1 MRIKTFEA
9 SDIAQAILAVK
20 KEMGPDAV
28 ILSTRE
34 VKKEN
39 GIFGLFAHPIA
50 EVVAATDL
58 SAKETATLLKPSP
71 LLSPPS
77 RPLTSAPVPDINHE
91 HEGTGNRK
99 AFNHLFKEI
108 SAKQAGIKS
117 PPEGNVPRE
126 GSMRRGDSVRCEEK
140 TALVVLYEKAIASG
154 LDVDT
159 ADHLFD
165 LVRKKLEW
173 DSPPSE
179 TFLKEYIR
187 KIMSEWVV
195 RFASPAKVSSAN
207 PIIALVGPTGVG
219 KTTTLVKI
227 ATTLLHQKKKVT
239 LATLDTYRVG
249 AVEQMRTYSQ
259 LLGIPARVIASP
271 DALIDLC
278 EEMQKKTREKG
289 EAEAFLLI
297 DTAGRSPF
305 NDAQIEQLKM
315 LAYTTIQVHLVLSAA
330 TRESDLDDIID
341 HFSAVPIN
349 RLLFTKLDETK
360 RHGHLFGVIRK
371 RGIKPS
377 YLTMGQRV
385 PEDMEE
391 ATPDKISEWVL
402 S

>member
-9 SDIAQAILAVK
+9 LDIAAAIAAVK

-34 VKKEN
+34 VKKDN
-39 GIFGLFAHPIA
+39 GLLGLFAHSTA

-58 SAKETATLLKPSP
+58 SAQETATLLKPAP

-77 RPLTSAPVPDINHE
+77 RPQTSTSVVPSPSGSSPLRASLGGEVRWGADERERKSFDHLLREVSDKHGVAP
-91 HEGTGNRK
+91 
-99 AFNHLFKEI
+99 
-108 SAKQAGIKS
+108 
-117 PPEGNVPRE
+117 PRE
-126 GSMRRGDSVRCEEK
+126 NKSAL
-140 TALVVLYEKAIASG
+140 TALYDKAIQSG
-154 LDVDT
+154 LDQDT
-159 ADHLFD
+159 SEHLFD
-165 LVRKKLEW
+165 LVQKKLEW
-173 DSPPSE
+173 DSPPTE
-179 TFLKEYIR
+179 AFLKEYIR
-187 KIMSEWVV
+187 KIISEWVIK
-195 RFASPAKVSSAN
+195 FANPAPVTLEN

-227 ATTLLHQKKKVT
+227 AATLRQTKKKVT

-249 AVEQMRTYSQ
+249 AVEQLRTYSQ
-259 LLGIPARVIASP
+259 ILGIPARVISSA

-278 EEMQKKTREKG
+278 EETQKRTKMKSDAG
-289 EAEAFLLI
+289 EFLLI

-305 NDAQIEQLKM
+305 NDAQMGQLKM
-315 LAYTTIQVHLVLSAA
+315 LAYATIQVHLVISAG
-330 TRESDLDDIID
+330 TRASDLDDIID

-377 YLTMGQRV
+377 YFTMGQRV
-385 PEDMEE
+385 PEDMEP
-391 ATPDKISEWVL
+391 ATPNAIAEWVL
-402 S
+402 P